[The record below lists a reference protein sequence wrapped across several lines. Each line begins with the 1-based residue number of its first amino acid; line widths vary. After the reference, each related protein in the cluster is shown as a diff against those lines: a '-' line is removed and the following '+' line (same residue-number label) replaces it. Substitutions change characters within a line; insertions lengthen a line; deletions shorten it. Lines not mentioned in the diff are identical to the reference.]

1 VSGARGKWRVKQKRK
16 EEREKEKHGLLVDQ
30 HEQLSNE
37 NDGLV

>member
-1 VSGARGKWRVKQKRK
+1 VESETEEERR
-16 EEREKEKHGLLVDQ
+16 EREKREKHGLLVDQ